1 MNKIANMHVASSTA
15 GSLSRRSLFKL
26 GGSLQPSLP
35 ELRWPGARL
44 SRRARLWPI
53 PARARRALPD
63 GTPSFL
69 IAPEP
74 ITEFDETRDF
84 EVVVVGAGV
93 SGMAAAMSAAEAGA
107 KIACVQREATPSSQ
121 GNMARWRRFEPDERS
136 RQASP
141 YQLSHQV
148 GRPPQQPRS
157 SGRPGPTTPSR
168 RCPGSARPRPPA
180 ASR

>member
-26 GGSLQPSLP
+26 GGLATAVAAGASLAGCAPQPKSASMADTGS
-35 ELRWPGARL
+35 GAT
-44 SRRARLWPI
+44 RA
-53 PARARRALPD
+53 AD

-121 GNMARWRRFEPDERS
+121 GNMAAGVDLNQTSEAGK
-136 RQASP
+136 QALISYLINWP
-141 YQLSHQV
+141 TTAATALFWK
-148 GRPPQQPRS
+148 
-157 SGRPGPTTPSR
+157 PGPTTPSR

>member
-1 MNKIANMHVASSTA
+1 MADT
-15 GSLSRRSLFKL
+15 GS
-26 GGSLQPSLP
+26 
-35 ELRWPGARL
+35 GAT
-44 SRRARLWPI
+44 RA
-53 PARARRALPD
+53 AD

-121 GNMARWRRFEPDERS
+121 GNMAAGVDLNQTSEAGK
-136 RQASP
+136 QALIS
-141 YQLSHQV
+141 YLIKLATTAATALFWK
-148 GRPPQQPRS
+148 
-157 SGRPGPTTPSR
+157 PGPTTPSR